1 MTTKQKTLKEVLEEM
16 RQIGIFNG
24 TFNAKN
30 GSWEFMHGVA
40 CVMEYL
46 AGRVSEEY
54 LEKFSEEFYKNM
66 EKSIDK
72 AKQ

>member
-1 MTTKQKTLKEVLEEM
+1 MNKTLEELLNEM

-24 TFNAKN
+24 TFDAKN

-46 AGRVSEEY
+46 AGQVSEEY
-54 LEKFSEEFYKNM
+54 LEKFSEEFSENM
-66 EKSIDK
+66 EKSLDK
-72 AKQ
+72 AKRK